1 MGEKTNKEVEAKKT
15 EPDPEPEPLD
25 LDEMEKI
32 AGGTAPYGYAPDGT
46 ILPPK

>member
-15 EPDPEPEPLD
+15 EPEPEPEPLD